1 MYRSLFLALGLFA
14 ISGCGNDTQ
23 LSEVVPEIEVS
34 PRLVDFQTI
43 EVGGTG
49 EIAVQIDHLEGGDVD
64 ITNIVITNI
73 DGTFFTFDGPKSHLL
88 EQGGT
93 FLVPITY
100 APLAE
105 GWHRATL
112 EIVSNAEVSHFFT
125 DLRGHAVAP
134 AATVTPLS
142 LDFGTVEV
150 GETAQQSVLVSNDG
164 AVDLA
169 LTDARFSNP
178 AFSVGL
184 SFPLDVASGD
194 DASIPVIFTPTN
206 KLAAVGTLTLKVGQ
220 LALPNV
226 ALRGND
232 CENGLPSAYDTDGD
246 GFTDCAGDCDDD
258 DSGINPGAV
267 ETQDGIDQDC
277 DGKIDDGTPGADDDG
292 DGYCDDSVCTDGS
305 LPNDCADGAAA
316 VSPAASEDFTNGIDD
331 DCDGVVDFGTSDLD
345 GDGYAPDGGDCDDS
359 DPARSPGLTETPDG
373 VDNDCDVT
381 VDEGTTAY
389 DDDNDG
395 YCELGCTDGSLAG
408 DCDDTAAD
416 TNPAGIEA
424 QAGDFRDNDCDSVV
438 DEGTDRYDDDGDG
451 FTEIGGDCDDG
462 DNSVSPALGGC

>member
-1 MYRSLFLALGLFA
+1 MGGRPRVSYTRSNRSQMGDFMYRSLFLALGLV
-14 ISGCGNDTQ
+14 IVTGCGNDT
-23 LSEVVPEIEVS
+23 SVRATVPEIEVS

-49 EIAVQIDHLEGGDVD
+49 EIAVQIDHLTGGPVT

-73 DGTFFTFDGPKSHLL
+73 DGTFFSFDGPTNQQLA
-88 EQGGT
+88 QGDT
-93 FLVPITY
+93 VLVPIVY

-112 EIVSNAEVSHFFT
+112 EIISNAEISHFFT

-134 AATVTPLS
+134 AATVSPLS

-150 GETAQQSVLVSNDG
+150 GETAQHSVLVSNDG
-164 AVDLA
+164 AVDLS

-178 AFSVGL
+178 AFSVGIG
-184 SFPLDVASGD
+184 FPLDVAAGD
-194 DASIPVIFTPTN
+194 DATIPVNFTPAN

-267 ETQDGIDQDC
+267 ET
-277 DGKIDDGTPGADDDG
+277 
-292 DGYCDDSVCTDGS
+292 
-305 LPNDCADGAAA
+305 L
-316 VSPAASEDFTNGIDD
+316 
-331 DCDGVVDFGTSDLD
+331 DGVV
-345 GDGYAPDGGDCDDS
+345 
-359 DPARSPGLTETPDG
+359 
-373 VDNDCDVT
+373 
-381 VDEGTTAY
+381 
-389 DDDNDG
+389 
-395 YCELGCTDGSLAG
+395 
-408 DCDDTAAD
+408 
-416 TNPAGIEA
+416 
-424 QAGDFRDNDCDSVV
+424 
-438 DEGTDRYDDDGDG
+438 
-451 FTEIGGDCDDG
+451 
-462 DNSVSPALGGC
+462 ALYHG